1 MNSPLPLAERYA
13 RFRDD
18 VFSGLEESPSLA
30 GFAEPMTEIHLQS
43 LWFAGEFG
51 SEFQSTDGQRVQ
63 VRDFGEW
70 NAGAGPDFRQC
81 TVLIDGET
89 LSGDIELDP
98 DVRDWERHQHGANDA
113 YNHVVLHLFVDQ
125 PASDRFFTRTS
136 EHRRVVQV
144 KLDPGLLVDGLAR
157 HRMPAPARL
166 GRCSTPLRQ
175 MSEAAVQS
183 LLEASAQYRL
193 QRKSHRLHR
202 VVAAHGREQAIY
214 QTLAQT
220 LGYSSN
226 QKPFLLLAQRLPVR
240 RLSAMEPMQ
249 REALLFGVAGFLD
262 ATPYD
267 EARDETRVYLRQLW
281 EHWWKHRSE
290 FTRWTERSYEMKWN
304 LKSLRPGNHPERRL
318 GALAAMLTVWSR
330 VSSPLKQATA
340 WNRDSWASSLT
351 SLRHEFWSLHY
362 TLHSD
367 PAKRPVALI
376 GETRVQEM
384 MANVVYPLL
393 VPERPAMWTEYLD
406 LPALLDNQK
415 VRRAVLRLFG
425 ESPLAAAF
433 QKKLHHHQGLL
444 QVYEDFCL
452 EDHSAC
458 DECPFPER
466 LAQWQ

>member
-1 MNSPLPLAERYA
+1 MNSTLPLAERYA

-18 VFSGLEESPSLA
+18 VFGGLDESPPLS

-51 SEFQSTDGQRVQ
+51 SEFQGTDGQRVQ
-63 VRDFGEW
+63 IRDFGEW
-70 NAGAGPDFRQC
+70 NSGAGPDFRNC

-98 DVRDWERHQHGANDA
+98 DVRDWERHQHGANEA
-113 YNHVVLHLFVDQ
+113 YNQVVLHLYVDQ
-125 PASDRFFTRTS
+125 PANDRCFTRTS
-136 EHRRVVQV
+136 EHREVPQV
-144 KLDPGLLVDGLAR
+144 KLDPGLLVDGMAR

-166 GRCSTPLRQ
+166 GRCSTPLSR
-175 MSEAAVQS
+175 MNEAAVQS

-193 QRKSHRLHR
+193 HRKSLRLHR
-202 VVAAHGREQAIY
+202 AVAAHGRDQAIY

-226 QKPFLLLAQRLPVR
+226 QRPFLLLAQRLPVR
-240 RLSAMEPMQ
+240 RLAAMEPMQ

-262 ATPYD
+262 ATPFD

-281 EHWWKHRSE
+281 EHWWKHRAE
-290 FTRWTERSYEMKWN
+290 FSRWMERGFVMKWN

-318 GALAAMLTVWSR
+318 GALATMLGAWSR

-340 WNRDSWASSLT
+340 WNREAWTESLT
-351 SLRHEFWSLHY
+351 GLRHEFWSLHY
-362 TLHSD
+362 TLRSD
-367 PAKRPVALI
+367 PARRPQALI
-376 GETRVQEM
+376 GQTRVQEM

-393 VPERPAMWTEYLD
+393 IPDRPALWGEYLD

-433 QKKLHHHQGLL
+433 QRKVHHHQGLL

-452 EDHSAC
+452 EDDSAC
-458 DECPFPER
+458 ADCPFPER

>member
-1 MNSPLPLAERYA
+1 MISTLPLAERYA
-13 RFRDD
+13 QFCDD

-30 GFAEPMTEIHLQS
+30 GFAEPMTELHLQS

-51 SEFQSTDGQRVQ
+51 SEFQGTDGQRVQ

-70 NAGAGPDFRQC
+70 NSGAGPDFRNC
-81 TVLIDGET
+81 TVLINGET

-98 DVRDWERHQHGANDA
+98 DARDWERHLHGANEA
-113 YNHVVLHLFVDQ
+113 YNQVVLHLFVDQ

-136 EHRRVVQV
+136 EHREVTQV
-144 KLDPGLLVDGLAR
+144 KLDPALLVDGLAR

-193 QRKSHRLHR
+193 HRKSQRLHR
-202 VVAAHGREQAIY
+202 IVAAHGREQAIY

-226 QKPFLLLAQRLPVR
+226 QRPFLLLAQRLPVR
-240 RLSAMEPMQ
+240 RLAGMEPVQ

-267 EARDETRVYLRQLW
+267 EAQDETRVYLRQLW

-290 FTRWTERSYEMKWN
+290 FTRWTQRNYEMKWN
-304 LKSLRPGNHPERRL
+304 LKSLRPGNHPQRRL
-318 GALAAMLTVWSR
+318 GALAAMLAAWPR
-330 VSSPLKQATA
+330 VSSPLKQAAA
-340 WNRDSWASSLT
+340 WDRDSWVMSLT
-351 SLRHEFWSLHY
+351 SLNHEFWSLHY

-367 PAKRPVALI
+367 AAKRPIALI

-393 VPERPAMWTEYLD
+393 MPEQPALWSEYLE

-425 ESPLAAAF
+425 DSPLAAAF

-458 DECPFPER
+458 DDCPFPER